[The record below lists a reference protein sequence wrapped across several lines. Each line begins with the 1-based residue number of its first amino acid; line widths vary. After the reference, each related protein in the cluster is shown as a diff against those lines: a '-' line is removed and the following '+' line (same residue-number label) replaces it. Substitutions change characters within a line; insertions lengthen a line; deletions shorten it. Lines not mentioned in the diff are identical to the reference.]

1 MKKIDLHIHSNF
13 SDGTRH
19 PKDIIR
25 ETKEMGFDVIS
36 ITDHDTLDG
45 YKAGKKLAKHLGL
58 ELVPGVEVSTYY
70 QSFDVHILAYF
81 VDIHN
86 RQLLNMLKYL
96 QKGRIL
102 RAQKILDK
110 LEEYGMNLKIKDVFE
125 HVENK
130 KVVGRPHI
138 ATAMV
143 EKDYATYE
151 EAFWHYIGND
161 RPAYVRKPTFPP
173 EEVIKVIK
181 EAGGVSILAHPGV
194 IKNDF
199 IIPDLVDFGL
209 NGLEIFYPLHSL
221 YQRQNYL
228 ELAERYGL
236 LVTGGSDY
244 HGFTRKN
251 EEYGQAM
258 LKESYYNELLAH
270 KDRKYAN

>member
-13 SDGTRH
+13 SDGTKH

-25 ETKEMGFDVIS
+25 ETKELDFDVIS
-36 ITDHDTLDG
+36 ITDHDTVDG
-45 YKAGKKLAKHLGL
+45 YNAGRKYARHLNI
-58 ELVPGVEVSTYY
+58 ELVPGVEVSSYY

-81 VDIHN
+81 IDVHN
-86 RQLLNMLKYL
+86 RQLLNMLKYI

-110 LEEYGMNLKIKDVFE
+110 LDEYGIRLKLKDVFE

-138 ATAMV
+138 ASAMA
-143 EKDYATYE
+143 EKEYTTYE

-173 EEVIKVIK
+173 EEVIKIIK
-181 EAGGVSILAHPGV
+181 EAGGIAVLAHPGV

-209 NGLEIFYPLHSL
+209 DGIEVFYPLHSL
-221 YQRQNYL
+221 YQRQSYL

-244 HGFTRKN
+244 HGFAQRN
-251 EEYGQAM
+251 EDYGQAL
-258 LKESYYNELLAH
+258 LKESYYNQILAYRNERH
-270 KDRKYAN
+270 AH

>member
-13 SDGTRH
+13 SDGTKH
-19 PKDIIR
+19 PRDIIK
-25 ETKEMGFDVIS
+25 ETKEQGFDVIS

-45 YKAGKKLAKHLGL
+45 YQVGKRFARRMNI
-58 ELVPGVEVSTYY
+58 ELVPGVEISSYF

-81 VDIHN
+81 VDVHN
-86 RQLLNMLKYL
+86 RQLVNMLKYL

-110 LEEYGMNLKIKDVFE
+110 LDEYGIRLKLKDVFE

-138 ATAMV
+138 ATAMA
-143 EKDYATYE
+143 EKEYTTYE

-173 EEVIKVIK
+173 EEVIKIIK
-181 EAGGVSILAHPGV
+181 EAGGIAILAHPGV

-199 IIPDLVDFGL
+199 IIADLVDFGL
-209 NGLEIFYPLHSL
+209 DGLEVFYPLHSQ
-221 YQRQNYL
+221 YQRQNYI

-236 LVTGGSDY
+236 LMTGGSDY
-244 HGFTRKN
+244 HGFARKN
-251 EEYGQAM
+251 EEYGQAL
-258 LKESYYNELLAH
+258 LKENYFNQILDYRKTKHAH
-270 KDRKYAN
+270 